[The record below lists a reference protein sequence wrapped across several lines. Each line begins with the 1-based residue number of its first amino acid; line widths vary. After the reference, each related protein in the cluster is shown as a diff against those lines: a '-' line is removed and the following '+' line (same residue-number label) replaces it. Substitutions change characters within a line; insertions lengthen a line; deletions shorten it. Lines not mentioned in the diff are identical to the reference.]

1 MILRINKILFF
12 LILLPAV
19 LFGQVNLE
27 NKYRLGKSYET
38 AGELEKAKTIYTELL
53 KAQPWN
59 QRYITS
65 LNNIYLK
72 QKDYDASVEMLESI
86 LAVRKNDLNIYGILG
101 TTYFILG
108 DREKAYEVW
117 DKALKVSPGSQ
128 TSYRIIANYAI
139 ENRAFDKAVDILEKG
154 KAISDNPRLF
164 VFDLANIHTANMK
177 YGSAA
182 DEYCSLLM
190 IEPLQLE
197 TVKRRIAAFV
207 ERPGAAQAVEESIIK
222 NLAGNDNNTL
232 KELLA
237 IVFAMEKKFD
247 EALELIIEID
257 QSSKGNGSALY
268 KFAQS
273 MFNDRQYDTASKCYR
288 YLIENYNNSALL
300 PSAKIGFAKTLE
312 LTTSAELDAAAQKW
326 KGSSRIDT
334 TGASKFNPV
343 IDAFRE
349 IAKLYP
355 VNDIAAEALLHI
367 ARIEFYRK
375 LQADEAASI
384 LTDIILN
391 RNSPLHSLESYLLLG
406 DINIYRGRIIE
417 ALQNYTSAYKMRNV
431 SFKKETGILYK
442 IAQVYFWQAQFGK
455 ALELLGQVTQ
465 NLNDDNANNALEL
478 TLVINMNRQ
487 DSLNLAKYS
496 KALFLV
502 EQEKYD
508 ESENILL
515 ELYKDDNLLFLN
527 KLAGF
532 HYSRILV
539 SKDRFWD
546 ALTVL
551 NEIIDNRLEFN
562 ADKSLFLCG
571 KIYQF
576 GLKDNEK
583 AISCYKNILESYP
596 NSLYFDKS
604 RELIKTLNNDGK
616 TI

>member
-1 MILRINKILFF
+1 MKLRINKILFF
-12 LILLPAV
+12 LLILPAI

-65 LNNIYLK
+65 LNDIYLK
-72 QKDYDASVEMLESI
+72 QKDYDASIKMLEGI

-117 DKALKVSPGSQ
+117 DQALSVSPSSQ

-154 KAISDNPRLF
+154 KAISNNPRLF

-177 YGSAA
+177 YGAA
-182 DEYCSLLM
+182 TDEYCSLLM

-207 ERPGAAQAVEESIIK
+207 ERPGAAQSVEESIIK

-237 IVFAMEKKFD
+237 SVFAMEKKFD
-247 EALELIIEID
+247 EALDLIIEID
-257 QSSKGNGSALY
+257 KSSNGNGASLY
-268 KFAQS
+268 KFAQN
-273 MFNDRQYDTASKCYR
+273 MFNDNEYATASKCYR

-312 LTTSAELDAAAQKW
+312 LTISAELDAAAQNW
-326 KGSSRIDT
+326 KEYSSIDT
-334 TGASKFNPV
+334 TGGSRFNPV
-343 IDAFRE
+343 LDAYKE
-349 IAKLYP
+349 IAELYP
-355 VNDIAAEALLHI
+355 ENNIAAEALLHI
-367 ARIEFYRK
+367 ARIEFYHK
-375 LQADEAASI
+375 LNADKAADI
-384 LTDIILN
+384 LADIIQKH
-391 RNSPLHSLESYLLLG
+391 NSPPHSLESYMLLG
-406 DINIYRGRIIE
+406 DINIFRGNIIE
-417 ALQNYTSAYKMRNV
+417 ALQNYSSAYKLRDV
-431 SFKKETGILYK
+431 SFHKETEILYK
-442 IAQVYFWQAQFGK
+442 IGQVYFWEAQFSK
-455 ALELLGQVTQ
+455 ALEMLGQVTQ

-478 TLVINMNRQ
+478 ALIINMNKQ

-496 KALFLV
+496 QALLLTKQQKF
-502 EQEKYD
+502 D
-508 ESENILL
+508 ESAAILL
-515 ELYKDDNLLFLN
+515 ELYQDKNLLFLN

-532 HYSRILV
+532 QYARILV
-539 SKDRFWD
+539 AEDQYSD

-551 NEIIDNRLEFN
+551 NEIIENRLEFN

-571 KIYQF
+571 KIFQF
-576 GLKDNEK
+576 GLGDNEK
-583 AISCYKNILESYP
+583 ALSCYRIILESYP

-604 RELIKTLNNDGK
+604 RQLIKILNNDGK